1 MRRFAESAAKLATEV
16 GAREAGTPGEVVY
29 PEWLRVAGVGKIL
42 GPQQMAFGRSEDH
55 AGSIAAACREATCE
69 ARRVSCD
76 LRT

>member
-1 MRRFAESAAKLATEV
+1 MRRFAENATKLATEV
-16 GAREAGTPGEVVY
+16 GAREAGTLREFIY

-42 GPQQMAFGRSEDH
+42 GPQQMAFGRGEDH

-69 ARRVSCD
+69 ARCMSCH